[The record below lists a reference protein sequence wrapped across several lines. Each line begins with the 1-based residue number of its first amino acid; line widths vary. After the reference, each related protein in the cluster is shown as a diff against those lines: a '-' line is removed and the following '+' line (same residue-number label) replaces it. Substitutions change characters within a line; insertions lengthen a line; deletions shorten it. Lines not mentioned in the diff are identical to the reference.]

1 MNARS
6 RQNTVASVGKFSRSA
21 NLYSLQLRASFIG
34 RNAAGL
40 SRLVRRNTFVDH
52 ILMLP
57 RIEWSSTDRV
67 EAIVTG
73 PKSRVCAALRKRCCT
88 TCPDGDSNPA
98 MILAD
103 ITCNA
108 QTTRSEERRVGKE

>member
-1 MNARS
+1 MNALTTKHRCLGGEVQPWRQSLLATIASQFHWTECRWPFTTRPPQHACRS
-6 RQNTVASVGKFSRSA
+6 HPYA
-21 NLYSLQLRASFIG
+21 
-34 RNAAGL
+34 
-40 SRLVRRNTFVDH
+40 
-52 ILMLP
+52 
-57 RIEWSSTDRV
+57 STDRV
-67 EAIVTG
+67 EAIDTG